1 MRPFDKEGANVPKGT
16 MTKSQGWDERGQI
29 ATSPVPVDPKGW
41 STAKGNSN
49 VAKVGKTK

>member
-16 MTKSQGWDERGQI
+16 SQGQGWNERGQI
-29 ATSPVPVDPKGW
+29 ATQPVPVDPKAW
-41 STAKGNSN
+41 SIAKGNSN